1 MPVATI
7 GAPTAFDMEGDKSN
21 ESELLRPWLV
31 RTGLCGLQAITGD
44 RPVTAFQKEATTA
57 DNL

>member
-21 ESELLRPWLV
+21 DSDLLCPWLV
-31 RTGLCGLQAITGD
+31 PTGLCGLQAITGN
-44 RPVTAFQKEATTA
+44 RPVTAFQWEATTA